1 MGITTLLE
9 EKAGAP
15 RDPGPIGAY
24 RALALSSLGDV
35 LGLRSLLA
43 LAHLVGDLLSLL
55 EVPEPAAL
63 YGGEVHEEVLAPV
76 VGGYEPVA
84 LVLAEPL
91 DRSLGHAFSP
101 TFLSR
106 GPTAGPSLRLAG
118 SVYREAGAGLLARIH
133 PAGLILYA
141 VDAPEPFLS
150 ASRIPSKR
158 HRERF

>member
-35 LGLRSLLA
+35 LGLRTLLA
-43 LAHLVGDLLSLL
+43 LAYLVGDLLSLL
-55 EVPEPAAL
+55 KVPEPAAL
-63 YGGEVHEEVLAPV
+63 YSGEVHEEVLAPV

-84 LVLAEPL
+84 LILAEPL
-91 DRSLGHAFSP
+91 NSSLGHAFAP

-106 GPTAGPSLRLAG
+106 GPTAGPGLRPAQ
-118 SVYREAGAGLLARIH
+118 SVYRETEAGS
-133 PAGLILYA
+133 P
-141 VDAPEPFLS
+141 
-150 ASRIPSKR
+150 
-158 HRERF
+158 REDTPQPG

>member
-91 DRSLGHAFSP
+91 DRSLRHALP
-101 TFLSR
+101 PSR
-106 GPTAGPSLRLAG
+106 CF
-118 SVYREAGAGLLARIH
+118 
-133 PAGLILYA
+133 PAGKLTLA
-141 VDAPEPFLS
+141 TKD
-150 ASRIPSKR
+150 SKR
-158 HRERF
+158 KKAGFPREGRE